1 MDTETS
7 GRIRIANLPLTQL
20 DICDL
25 LRDNKGGYG
34 YIDFC
39 NNNNYGS
46 NTILGE
52 IGGVFKSEGGFD
64 YVRLVNCCNIVRL
77 KNGDNRIRICSE
89 QSLDIASLV
98 DYRSSGK
105 VEVEIFK
112 EEKEEFLC
120 LKKTLITNHLENLCF
135 IRKHNKYMLSSSTS
149 CGDGNENNVL
159 KFTPIELNKD
169 ERLVKGLFQGFK
181 FFERTWSNGNYCLG
195 IEVFQT
201 YLGKTND
208 DESLSYLDQPGVES
222 WYKQLTDRLIN
233 YDKL

>member
-7 GRIRIANLPLTQL
+7 SRIRIVNQSLTSL

-25 LRDNKGGYG
+25 LRDNEGGYI
-34 YIDFC
+34 YFS
-39 NNNNYGS
+39 NNNYGS

-52 IGGVFKSEGGFD
+52 ISGIFKSEAGFD

-77 KNGDNRIRICSE
+77 SNGDNRIRICSE

-98 DYRSSGK
+98 DYRGRGN

-112 EEKEEFLC
+112 EEEKEEFLY

-149 CGDGNENNVL
+149 CEDGNENNVL
-159 KFTPIELNKD
+159 RFTPIELNKG
-169 ERLVKGLFQGFK
+169 ERLIKGLFQGFK
-181 FFERTWSNGNYCLG
+181 FFEQTWSNGNYCLG

-201 YLGKTND
+201 YLGKTDD
-208 DESLSYLDQPGVES
+208 DETLSYMDQPSVES